1 MRPAIQGVVVR
12 LNRLIEIEYDAL
24 ESCSAAADG
33 LAESEG
39 EDRRRLD
46 AFLAD
51 HRRHADELASIV
63 RNLGGE
69 PASVRDLRRV
79 LGRERDRALDPEPL
93 ADPIVS
99 VEGARAIIASLR
111 DTEQRAARAYDLS
124 ASQLG
129 IPVDVLALIERNGR
143 DETAHVVWIDSR
155 LGLAL

>member
-33 LAESEG
+33 LADG
-39 EDRRRLD
+39 EADDRRRLNV
-46 AFLAD
+46 FIAD

-79 LGRERDRALDPEPL
+79 LGRGRARDADLGPEAIVTLNGVRAVIE
-93 ADPIVS
+93 
-99 VEGARAIIASLR
+99 SLR
-111 DTEQRAARAYDLS
+111 DMEQRAARAYNLS

-143 DETAHVVWIDSR
+143 DERAHVDWIESR

>member
-33 LAESEG
+33 LAESEA
-39 EDRRRLD
+39 EDRRRLEV
-46 AFLAD
+46 FIAD
-51 HRRHADELASIV
+51 HRRHVDELASIV

-79 LGRERDRALDPEPL
+79 LGRGRAREAERGLD
-93 ADPIVS
+93 AMFT
-99 VEGARAIIASLR
+99 VEGARAVIESLR
-111 DTEQRAARAYDLS
+111 DMEGRAARAYNLS

-143 DETAHVVWIDSR
+143 DERAHVDWIESR